1 MLNKHKLIFSAFN
14 VFFAVMS
21 PRLSSLYAIS
31 EVLIEGSNDPYG
43 VLSLTPD
50 LILTPETD
58 TGSCKYINLVIQ
70 RTGKLFFILKFNFI
84 KLLTAT
90 IIFLNCKGRKW
101 ITLFC

>member
-1 MLNKHKLIFSAFN
+1 
-14 VFFAVMS
+14 MS

-50 LILTPETD
+50 LVLAPETD

-70 RTGKLFFILKFNFI
+70 RTGMQSSGHFVGLQVLSTVKVLKE
-84 KLLTAT
+84 
-90 IIFLNCKGRKW
+90 KGD
-101 ITLFC
+101 L